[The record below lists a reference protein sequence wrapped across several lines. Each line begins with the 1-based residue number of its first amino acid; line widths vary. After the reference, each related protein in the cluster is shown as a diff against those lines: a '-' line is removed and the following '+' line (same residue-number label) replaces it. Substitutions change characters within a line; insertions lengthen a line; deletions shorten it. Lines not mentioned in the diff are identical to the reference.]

1 MQLKKADIITQ
12 LKKDILLLQGCKY
25 GIDNTIQIKLGSIN
39 DAFPDGHFP
48 LGAIHEFINEKVE
61 YAAAAK
67 GFISYLVSALMK
79 AGGPCIWICPTI
91 KVFPPSLKSFD
102 LEPDRIIFVNVQRE
116 KDILW
121 VIEEAL
127 KCDGIAA
134 VIAEVKEINFLESRR
149 LQLAVEKSHVTGFII
164 RDQPQNIGVNA
175 CVSRWKIS
183 PLPSSAENKLP
194 GIGFPRWNIELLKIR
209 NGKPGAW
216 IMEWSYGKLHP
227 VSEPKTFVPQEERK
241 TG

>member
-1 MQLKKADIITQ
+1 MELTKADIISQ
-12 LKKDILLLQGCKY
+12 LKKDILLLKGCKC
-25 GIDNTIQIKLGSIN
+25 GTENAIQIKLGSID
-39 DAFPDGHFP
+39 DAFPNGHFP

-67 GFISYLVSALMK
+67 GFISYLVSSLMK
-79 AGGPCIWICPTI
+79 AGGACIWICPTI

-102 LEPDRIIFVNVQRE
+102 LDPDKIIFVNVQRE

-127 KCDGIAA
+127 KCEGIAA
-134 VIAEVKEINFLESRR
+134 VIAEVREINFIQSRR
-149 LQLAVEKSHVTGFII
+149 LQLAVEKSQVTGFII
-164 RDQPQNIGVNA
+164 RDQPRDIGINA

-183 PLPSSAENKLP
+183 PLPSSSENNLP
-194 GIGFPRWNIELLKIR
+194 GIGFPRWNIELRKIR
-209 NGKPGAW
+209 NGKPGVW
-216 IMEWSYGKLHP
+216 IMEWSSGMLHP
-227 VSEPKTFVPQEERK
+227 VSEQITFVTQEERK

>member
-12 LKKDILLLQGCKY
+12 LKKDILLLKGCKCS
-25 GIDNTIQIKLGSIN
+25 IDNAIEIELGPIN
-39 DAFPDGHFP
+39 DAFPDRHFP
-48 LGAIHEFINEKVE
+48 LGAIHEFINENVE
-61 YAAAAK
+61 YSAAAK
-67 GFISYLVSALMK
+67 GFISYLVSSLMK
-79 AGGPCIWICPTI
+79 AGGACIWICPTI

-102 LEPDRIIFVNVQRE
+102 LEPDKIIFVNVQRE
-116 KDILW
+116 QDILW

-134 VIAEVKEINFLESRR
+134 VIAEVKEINFIESRR

-164 RDQPQNIGVNA
+164 RDQPRDTGINA

-183 PLPSSAENKLP
+183 PLPSSSENNLP
-194 GIGFPRWNIELLKIR
+194 GIGFPRWKIELLKIR

-216 IMEWSYGKLHP
+216 IIEWSYGRLHP
-227 VSEPKTFVPQEERK
+227 VSEQTTFDTQEERK

>member
-1 MQLKKADIITQ
+1 MQLKKADIISQ
-12 LKKDILLLQGCKY
+12 LKKDILLLKGYKC
-25 GIDNTIQIKLGSIN
+25 GIPNSIQIKLGPID
-39 DAFPDGHFP
+39 DAFPNGHFP
-48 LGAIHEFINEKVE
+48 LGTIHEFINEKME
-61 YAAAAK
+61 YAAAAN
-67 GFISYLVSALMK
+67 GFISHLVSELMK
-79 AGGPCIWICPTI
+79 AGGACIWICQTL
-91 KVFPPSLKSFD
+91 KVFPPSLKTFD
-102 LEPDRIIFVNVQRE
+102 IEPDKIIFVNVQRE

-134 VIAEVKEINFLESRR
+134 VIAEVREINFTASRR

-164 RDQPQNIGVNA
+164 RDQPRDIGINA

-183 PLPSSAENKLP
+183 PLPSGSENNLP

-216 IMEWSYGKLHP
+216 IMEWSFGRLHP
-227 VSEPKTFVPQEERK
+227 VSEQITFVTQEERK